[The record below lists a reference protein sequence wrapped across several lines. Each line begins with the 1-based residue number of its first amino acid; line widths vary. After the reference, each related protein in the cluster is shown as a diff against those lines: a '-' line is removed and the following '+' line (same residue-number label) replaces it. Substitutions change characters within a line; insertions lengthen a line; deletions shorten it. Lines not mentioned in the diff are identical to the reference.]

1 MTTLEA
7 ALIKE
12 QGVTFVVVAVR
23 DSVVDNISEAE
34 QMIGAMSV
42 RFRCPAVLMGAHSHR
57 TRGRR
62 DLVQFLSRVHISRLP
77 WRKWSLA
84 A

>member
-1 MTTLEA
+1 MATLEA

-23 DSVVDNISEAE
+23 DSVIDNISEAE
-34 QMIGAMSV
+34 RMIGAMFV

-57 TRGRR
+57 TRGRQ
-62 DLVQFLSRVHISRLP
+62 DLVRFLGQVHISRLP

>member
-12 QGVTFVVVAVR
+12 QGVTFVVAAVR
-23 DSVVDNISEAE
+23 DSVIDNISEAE
-34 QMIGAMSV
+34 RMIATISV
-42 RFRCPAVLMGAHSHR
+42 SFRCPAVLIGAHSHR

-62 DLVQFLSRVHISRLP
+62 DLVQFLSHVHISRLP

>member
-12 QGVTFVVVAVR
+12 QGVTFAVVSVR
-23 DSVVDNISEAE
+23 DSVIDNSNEA
-34 QMIGAMSV
+34 QRMAHAMSL
-42 RFRCPAVLMGAHSHR
+42 RFRCPTVLIGAQRHR
-57 TRGRR
+57 LYGRR
-62 DLVQFLSRVHISRLP
+62 DLVAFLSHVHISQLP
-77 WRKWSLA
+77 WKRWDVA

>member
-12 QGVTFVVVAVR
+12 PGVTFVVVAVR
-23 DSVVDNISEAE
+23 DSVIDNIGEAE
-34 QMIGAMSV
+34 RIIGGMSV
-42 RFRCPAVLMGAHSHR
+42 RFRCPAVLIGAHNHR

-62 DLVQFLSRVHISRLP
+62 DLVQFLSRVHISQLP

>member
-23 DSVVDNISEAE
+23 DSVIDNISEAE
-34 QMIGAMSV
+34 RLIGAMSV
-42 RFRCPAVLMGAHSHR
+42 RFRCPAVLMGAHNHR
-57 TRGRR
+57 TRGRQ
-62 DLVQFLSRVHISRLP
+62 DLVRFLSHVHISALP

>member
-23 DSVVDNISEAE
+23 DSVVDNATDA
-34 QMIGAMSV
+34 QRMIAAMSLH
-42 RFRCPAVLMGAHSHR
+42 FRCPAVLIAAQSHR

-62 DLVQFLSRVHISRLP
+62 DLVQFLSRVHVSQLP
-77 WRKWSLA
+77 WRRWSLA